1 MKVAWVYERLLAAFG
16 PQGWWPGDGGAFEV
30 AVGAVLTQ
38 NTAWRNVER
47 ALAGLREQ
55 GWLNPEGVRDAP
67 LDALGEAI
75 RPSGYFNVKARRL
88 QALATAWCDA
98 GGEAGLAERD
108 TAALR
113 RWLLGIKGVGRET
126 ADDVVVYG
134 FGRPVFVVD
143 AYTRRIFERLG
154 IATGDE
160 SYEALRESVEADLGN
175 GDGATA
181 RLNEFHALLVALG
194 KDICRPRPV
203 CPSCPL
209 LNGCPTGRSSAY

>member
-1 MKVAWVYERLLAAFG
+1 MRVYWVYERLLAAFG

-47 ALAGLREQ
+47 ALAGLTEQ
-55 GWLNPEGVRDAP
+55 GWLTPEAIRDAP
-67 LDALGEAI
+67 SEALGEAI
-75 RPSGYFNVKARRL
+75 RPSGYFNVKAQRL
-88 QALATAWCDA
+88 QALAQAWCDA
-98 GGEAGLAERD
+98 GGEAALEALD

-113 RWLLGIKGVGRET
+113 RWLLGIRGVGRET

-134 FGRPVFVVD
+134 FDRPVFVVD

-160 SYEALRESVEADLGN
+160 SYETLRAAVEADMG
-175 GDGATA
+175 GDEGATQ
-181 RLNEFHALLVALG
+181 RLNEFHALIVALG
-194 KDICRPRPV
+194 KDVCRPKPD

-209 LNGCPTGRSSAY
+209 RADCPAARPGT